1 MIFILGGIFILLII
15 YYFFFNTRKEG
26 LENSKNF
33 IQSKNFI
40 HSENF
45 IPSDGF
51 NGSREGYVF
60 KNCSEG
66 LGYYKDTFYS
76 NY

>member
-40 HSENF
+40 
-45 IPSDGF
+45 PSDGF